1 VRRGD
6 PRQAVVGGSG
16 GFGGALPRLHALG
29 EGWIRVG
36 VKRHVWT
43 VYRKASREQA
53 LAILRRETSDP
64 LLALNISPCGCPGG
78 SLCGAI
84 DKGLCPSARR
94 VQHSVGRCL

>member
-29 EGWIRVG
+29 EGWIRVR

-43 VYRKASREQA
+43 VYSKASREQA
-53 LAILRRETSDP
+53 LAILRKETGDS
-64 LLALNISPCGCPGG
+64 LLVLNKPVWVP
-78 SLCGAI
+78 
-84 DKGLCPSARR
+84 RR
-94 VQHSVGRCL
+94 I